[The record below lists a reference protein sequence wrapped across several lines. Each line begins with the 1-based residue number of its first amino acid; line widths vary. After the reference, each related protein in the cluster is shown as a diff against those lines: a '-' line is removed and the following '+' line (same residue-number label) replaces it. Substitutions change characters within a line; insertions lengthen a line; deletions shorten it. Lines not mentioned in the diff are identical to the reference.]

1 MDLQKQ
7 LMEQKMKVDFNTYD
21 LSIKELISM
30 VNDKLINIAPEYQ
43 RQFRWDKERQSS
55 LIERMRMEH
64 GN

>member
-30 VNDKLINIAPEYQ
+30 VNDKKINNAPQ
-43 RQFRWDKERQSS
+43 
-55 LIERMRMEH
+55 
-64 GN
+64 

>member
-30 VNDKLINIAPEYQ
+30 VNDKI
-43 RQFRWDKERQSS
+43 DKYCP
-55 LIERMRMEH
+55 
-64 GN
+64 

>member
-21 LSIKELISM
+21 LSIKELIGM

-43 RQFRWDKERQSS
+43 RQF
-55 LIERMRMEH
+55 
-64 GN
+64 

>member
-43 RQFRWDKERQSS
+43 RQFRWDKEGS
-55 LIERMRMEH
+55 LA
-64 GN
+64 

>member
-30 VNDKLINIAPEYQ
+30 VNDK
-43 RQFRWDKERQSS
+43 
-55 LIERMRMEH
+55 
-64 GN
+64 